1 MFETSNEII
10 KIARQLGEALKE
22 SGEYKAFCET
32 RDAMKLNSDLKT
44 KLDEFKIQKSV
55 FDIEKEKENADEHV
69 LDVISSRLEVLYNE
83 ISEIPEMKA
92 YNEAEENLN
101 MLMTAVNMTIS
112 SYVGAEDYTSNPEEC
127 PVGASDGACAHDCS
141 KCHICG

>member
-10 KIARQLGEALKE
+10 KIARQLGDALKE
-22 SGEYKAFCET
+22 SDEYKKFCET
-32 RDAMKLNSDLKT
+32 RDAMKQNSDLKA

-55 FDIEKEKENADEHV
+55 FDIEKEKEDADEHV
-69 LDVISSRLEVLYNE
+69 LDVISSRMEALYNE
-83 ISEIPEMKA
+83 ISDIPEMKA

-112 SYVGAEDYTSNPEEC
+112 SYIGAEEYTTEPEK
-127 PVGASDGACAHDCS
+127 ASGNAPDNCVHDCS
-141 KCHICG
+141 KCHLCD

>member
-10 KIARQLGEALKE
+10 KIARQLGDALKE
-22 SGEYKAFCET
+22 SDEYKNFCET
-32 RDAMKLNSDLKT
+32 RDAMKQNADLKA

-55 FDIEKEKENADEHV
+55 FDIEKEKEDADEHV
-69 LDVISSRLEVLYNE
+69 LDVISSRMETLYNE

-112 SYVGAEDYTSNPEEC
+112 SYIGAEEYTTDPEKAAENAPENC
-127 PVGASDGACAHDCS
+127 VHDCS
-141 KCHICG
+141 KCHLCD